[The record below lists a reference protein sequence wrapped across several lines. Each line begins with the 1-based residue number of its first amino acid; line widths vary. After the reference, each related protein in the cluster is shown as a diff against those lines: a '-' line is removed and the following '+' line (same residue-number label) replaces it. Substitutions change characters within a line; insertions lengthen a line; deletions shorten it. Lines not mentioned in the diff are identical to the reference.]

1 MDQLFGLANA
11 FALIGWLLL
20 IAAPRWCWTEHLV
33 LSGAWS
39 LVLAIVYTALIAS
52 SLPSAEGN
60 FSSISGVRSLFA
72 NDALLTAGWVHY
84 LAFDLF
90 VGAAA
95 LRQAH
100 RDAIPHPLMIPILLA
115 TFMLGPLGLLVFF
128 VVKSIRHRQLR
139 SVTA

>member
-11 FALIGWLLL
+11 FALVGWLLL
-20 IAAPRWCWTEHLV
+20 IAAPRWRWTDRLV

-39 LVLAIVYTALIAS
+39 IVLAVVYTALVAS
-52 SLPSAEGN
+52 FLPSAEGS
-60 FSSISGVRSLFA
+60 FSSIVGVRSLFA

-90 VGAAA
+90 VGASEV
-95 LRQAH
+95 RQAQ
-100 RDAIPHPLMIPILLA
+100 RDTIPHLLMIPILIA
-115 TFMLGPLGLLVFF
+115 TFMLGPMGLLVFF
-128 VVKSIRHRQLR
+128 VVKTIRRRRLQ